1 MSTPLSP
8 FPFELGART
17 DYGARIAV
25 RAAAGLADGAALV
38 VNLEGGP
45 LTFRRTGAAFQ
56 LTAPGQPDRT
66 LPADALPA
74 VVWAAM
80 VTHASI
86 QAAAH
91 QAAAAGA
98 VAASG
103 KPRKLR
109 TVGTPMNG
117 RATS

>member
-1 MSTPLSP
+1 MSTKAPALDP

-45 LTFRRTGAAFQ
+45 LPFRRTGAAFK
-56 LTAPGQPDRT
+56 LTAPGQTDRT

-74 VVWAAM
+74 VVWAAL

-86 QAAAH
+86 RAADH
-91 QAAAAGA
+91 QAEGKRAAL
-98 VAASG
+98 AA
-103 KPRKLR
+103 
-109 TVGTPMNG
+109 
-117 RATS
+117 